1 LPVPKLYTLDDID
14 VGNKKVLV
22 RVDFNVPIDVN
33 GNILDDFRIRAHSQT
48 LLSLLNRG
56 AAVVVLSHQGRPGDS
71 DFVTLENH
79 AKKLEEVLGVE
90 VRFVNDVMG
99 SAACEAIQSLRHGEI
114 LLLDNVRLVSEE
126 LMEGEPERLAKTYL
140 VRRLAPHFN
149 YFVFDAF
156 ATAHRAQP
164 SIVGFPAVLPSVIGY
179 VMKRELEALDRL
191 LSKGSLKVF
200 VLGGAKVKD
209 MIKVVELLAKK
220 GIECKVITAG
230 LVGLV
235 FHVAKGGKVSN
246 SISKLLEER
255 GLAPLIAEAKKVLSL
270 GIPIET
276 PYDAKVLKADGSIAE
291 EPLSSATG
299 IPLDIG
305 SYTAS
310 VFSEIIRS
318 ASVVVMKGTAG
329 RVEDPGFRSGTIA
342 LLEAALKSSAY
353 VVIGGGHISSMLS
366 EVGVIR
372 EKGIHISTAG
382 GALLMA
388 LAGEELP
395 ALKALELSYKRF
407 FKVVPS

>member
-1 LPVPKLYTLDDID
+1 
-14 VGNKKVLV
+14 
-22 RVDFNVPIDVN
+22 
-33 GNILDDFRIRAHSQT
+33 
-48 LLSLLNRG
+48 
-56 AAVVVLSHQGRPGDS
+56 
-71 DFVTLENH
+71 
-79 AKKLEEVLGVE
+79 
-90 VRFVNDVMG
+90 
-99 SAACEAIQSLRHGEI
+99 
-114 LLLDNVRLVSEE
+114 
-126 LMEGEPERLAKTYL
+126 
-140 VRRLAPHFN
+140 
-149 YFVFDAF
+149 
-156 ATAHRAQP
+156 
-164 SIVGFPAVLPSVIGY
+164 
-179 VMKRELEALDRL
+179 MKRELEALDRL

-329 RVEDPGFRSGTIA
+329 RVEDPRFRSGTIA

-366 EVGVIR
+366 EVGVVR

>member
-1 LPVPKLYTLDDID
+1 LLVPKLYTLDDID
-14 VGNKKVLV
+14 VDNKKVLV

-99 SAACEAIQSLRHGEI
+99 PAACEAIQSLRHGEI

-126 LMEGEPERLAKTYL
+126 LIEGEPERLAKTYL

-156 ATAHRAQP
+156 AAAHRAQP

-235 FHVAKGGKVSN
+235 FHVAKGGNVSN

-329 RVEDPGFRSGTIA
+329 RVEDPRFRSGTIA

-366 EVGVIR
+366 EVGVVR